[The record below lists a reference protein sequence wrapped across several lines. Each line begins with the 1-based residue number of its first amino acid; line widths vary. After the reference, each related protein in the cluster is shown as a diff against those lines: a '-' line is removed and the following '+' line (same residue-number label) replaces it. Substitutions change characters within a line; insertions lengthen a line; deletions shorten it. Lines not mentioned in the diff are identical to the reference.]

1 MQKCEDSN
9 LPLNLDIT
17 PAVTHYDYWKN
28 KTATVNVSNLT
39 TNTVTSYWRTKYWQ
53 CTSTDRWGG
62 QTEKRS
68 SKQTRKNIFSTGDS
82 DIGNCDKVKPRI
94 DLLDDTPFKQ
104 RHRRIPP
111 MMIDEI
117 RNHLEQ
123 LLSVG
128 IIRKSRS
135 PWCSKVVL
143 VRKRWPIK
151 NVRWLQ
157 NVKC

>member
-1 MQKCEDSN
+1 MFPTWQPTLWPVTEGLNIDSVHQLTDEEVKQKKEV
-9 LPLNLDIT
+9 L
-17 PAVTHYDYWKN
+17 
-28 KTATVNVSNLT
+28 
-39 TNTVTSYWRTKYWQ
+39 
-53 CTSTDRWGG
+53 
-62 QTEKRS
+62 
-68 SKQTRKNIFSTGDS
+68 SKQEKNIFSTGDS